1 MREVVGMR
9 TAAPKLRTVTVDLG
23 DDAGLRWVSLIP
35 RGVINA
41 HGMRWDFDAEET
53 NPDELRFRWE
63 DAVAS
68 LEAWISQFAPP
79 VAIEHD
85 KNGTAAGYLRRVI
98 SLTSAEAAS
107 HGIAQPVSEM
117 LYGGLDLTSPRWA
130 EAFDAGE
137 VPYVSPNIRAW
148 AGTELDEAPTY
159 PFAIGEV
166 SFVTVPQIKSQ
177 QVPVAEM
184 RGVSLSE
191 GAPMMSREELTG
203 YCAENGMD
211 EAAIAALVAK
221 LFPELHKAEH
231 EANPEL
237 ADGMT
242 VEADPEAL
250 ENAALELQ
258 KAAQEIEEEKKAEDA
273 MLSEVKRLK
282 ADLSAA
288 RRAVALANV
297 KVALKGRS
305 VSPATESLLA
315 DAFVAGGG
323 KFEALLKDLSTGK
336 PAAAPATRTVA
347 PMGRT
352 SAEVTLAEV
361 MASPAKFANLSEDAQ
376 WKLIS
381 ELSEKEK
388 CHPAFAA
395 SWLVYG
401 KTPATVIETRA
412 TRGIF

>member
-1 MREVVGMR
+1 MR
-9 TAAPKLRTVTVDLG
+9 TSTPKLRTVTVDLG

-35 RGVINA
+35 RGIINA
-41 HGMRWDFDAEET
+41 HGTRWDFDAEET

-63 DAVAS
+63 DAVSS
-68 LEAWISQFAPP
+68 LETWLSQFAPP

-98 SLTSAEAAS
+98 SLTSAEAAA
-107 HGIAQPVSEM
+107 HGIAQPVPEM

-130 EAFDAGE
+130 EAFDNGE
-137 VPYVSPNIRAW
+137 IPYVSPNIRAW

-166 SFVTVPQIKSQ
+166 SFVTIPQIKSQ

-191 GAPMMSREELTG
+191 GALMMTREELTG
-203 YCAENGMD
+203 YCADNGMD

-221 LFPELHKAEH
+221 LFPELHKADH

-237 ADGMT
+237 AD
-242 VEADPEAL
+242 APADLDPEAL
-250 ENAALELQ
+250 EGAALELQ
-258 KAAQEIEEEKKAEDA
+258 KAAQDIEEEKKAEDA

-305 VSPATESLLA
+305 VSAATESLLA

-336 PAAAPATRTVA
+336 PAAAPAARTVA
-347 PMGRT
+347 PMGRN
-352 SAEVTLAEV
+352 SASVSLEEV
-361 MASPAKFANLSEDAQ
+361 MGRPEKFATLSEDAQ

-395 SWLVYG
+395 SWIVFG
-401 KTPATVIETRA
+401 ETPATVIETRA
-412 TRGIF
+412 TKGRF

>member
-1 MREVVGMR
+1 MRSSR
-9 TAAPKLRTVTVDLG
+9 PKLRTVSVDLG
-23 DDAGLRWVSLIP
+23 DDSGLRWVSLIP

-41 HGMRWDFDAEET
+41 HGMKWNFDAEET
-53 NPDELRFRWE
+53 SPDDLEFRWE

-68 LEAWISQFAPP
+68 VQNWLTSFAPP

-85 KNGTAAGYLRRVI
+85 KNGTAAGYLRRVVTL
-98 SLTSAEAAS
+98 SQAEAAA

-130 EAFDAGE
+130 AAFDDGE
-137 VPYVSPNIRAW
+137 IPYVSPNIRAW
-148 AGTELDEAPTY
+148 AGTELDEAPVY

-166 SFVTVPQIKSQ
+166 SFVTIPQIKAQ

-191 GAPMMSREELTG
+191 GDTMKMSMEECAA

-221 LFPELHKAEH
+221 LFPELHKADH
-231 EANPEL
+231 AANPEL
-237 ADGMT
+237 AE
-242 VEADPEAL
+242 EAPADLDPEAL
-250 ENAALELQ
+250 EGAALELQ
-258 KAAQEIEEEKKAEDA
+258 KAAQDIEETKKAEDA
-273 MLSEVKRLK
+273 TLSEVKRLK

-297 KVALKGRS
+297 KVALGNRK
-305 VSPATESLLA
+305 VSPATESMLA

-323 KFEALLKDLSTGK
+323 KFEALLKDLAT
-336 PAAAPATRTVA
+336 PAARPAAPAARSIA
-347 PMGRT
+347 PMGRN

-361 MASPAKFANLSEDAQ
+361 MGRPEKFATLSEDQQ
-376 WKLIS
+376 WKLIT

-395 SWLVYG
+395 SWITFG
-401 KTPATVIETRA
+401 ETPATVIETRA
-412 TRGIF
+412 TKGRF

>member
-1 MREVVGMR
+1 MR
-9 TAAPKLRTVTVDLG
+9 TSSVKMRTVSVDLG
-23 DDAGLRWVSLIP
+23 DDSGLRWVSLIP

-41 HGMRWDFDAEET
+41 HGMKWDFDAEET

-68 LEAWISQFAPP
+68 VQNWLLSFAPP

-85 KNGTAAGYLRRVI
+85 KNGTAAGYLRKVVTL
-98 SLTSAEAAS
+98 SQSEAAA
-107 HGIAQPVSEM
+107 HGIAQPVGEM
-117 LYGGLDLTSPRWA
+117 LYGGLDLTSPKWA
-130 EAFDAGE
+130 AAFDDGE
-137 VPYVSPNIRAW
+137 IPYVSPNIRAW
-148 AGTELDEAPTY
+148 AGNELDEAPTY

-166 SFVTVPQIKSQ
+166 SFVTIPQIKAQ

-191 GAPMMSREELTG
+191 GYPMKMTMEECAA

-237 ADGMT
+237 A
-242 VEADPEAL
+242 EAPADLDPEAL
-250 ENAALELQ
+250 EGAALELQ
-258 KAAQEIEEEKKAEDA
+258 KAAQDIEETKKAEDA
-273 MLSEVKRLK
+273 TLSEVKRLK

-297 KVALKGRS
+297 KVALGNRK
-305 VSPATESLLA
+305 VSAATESMLA
-315 DAFVAGGG
+315 DAFVAGNG
-323 KFEALLKDLSTGK
+323 KFEALLKDLST
-336 PAAAPATRTVA
+336 PAARPAAPVARTVA
-347 PMGRT
+347 PMGRN
-352 SAEVTLAEV
+352 SASVSLEEV
-361 MASPAKFANLSEDAQ
+361 MGRPEKFATLSEDQQ
-376 WKLIS
+376 WKLIT

-395 SWLVYG
+395 SWITFG
-401 KTPATVIETRA
+401 ETPATVVETRA
-412 TRGIF
+412 TKGRF

>member
-1 MREVVGMR
+1 MR
-9 TAAPKLRTVTVDLG
+9 TSSVKMRTVSVDLG
-23 DDAGLRWVSLIP
+23 DDTGLRWVSLIP

-41 HGMRWDFDAEET
+41 HGMKWDFDAEET

-63 DAVAS
+63 DAVES
-68 LEAWISQFAPP
+68 VQRWLLSFAPP

-85 KNGTAAGYLRRVI
+85 KNGTAAGYLRKVVTL
-98 SLTSAEAAS
+98 SQSEAAA

-117 LYGGLDLTSPRWA
+117 LYGGLDLTSPKWA
-130 EAFDAGE
+130 AAFDDGE
-137 VPYVSPNIRAW
+137 IPYVSPNIRAW

-166 SFVTVPQIKSQ
+166 SFVTIPQIKTQ

-191 GAPMMSREELTG
+191 GYQMKMTMEECAA

-231 EANPEL
+231 EANPDLNDEAP
-237 ADGMT
+237 ADL
-242 VEADPEAL
+242 DPEAL
-250 ENAALELQ
+250 EGAALELQ
-258 KAAQEIEEEKKAEDA
+258 KAAQDIEETKKAEDA
-273 MLSEVKRLK
+273 TLSEVKRLK

-297 KVALKGRS
+297 KVALGNRK
-305 VSPATESLLA
+305 VSAQTESMLA
-315 DAFVAGGG
+315 DAFLVGGG
-323 KFEALLKDLSTGK
+323 KFEALLKDLST
-336 PAAAPATRTVA
+336 PAARPAAPVARTVA
-347 PMGRT
+347 PMGRN
-352 SAEVTLAEV
+352 SSSVSLEEV
-361 MASPAKFANLSEDAQ
+361 MGRPEKFATLSEDQQ
-376 WKLIS
+376 WKLIT

-395 SWLVYG
+395 SWIQFG
-401 KTPATVIETRA
+401 ETPATVIETRA
-412 TRGIF
+412 TKGRF